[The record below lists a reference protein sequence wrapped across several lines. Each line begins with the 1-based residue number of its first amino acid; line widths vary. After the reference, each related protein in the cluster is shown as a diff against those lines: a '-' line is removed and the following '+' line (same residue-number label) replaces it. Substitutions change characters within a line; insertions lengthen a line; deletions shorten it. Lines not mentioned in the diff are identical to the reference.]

1 MNILALDLSTKST
14 GYAIFID
21 GELKDFGCI
30 TASSTDVIK
39 RIQKIICELD
49 EVLKKYP
56 FEKIVIEEVLPKD
69 GEKTEKN
76 HHTQKMLMWLQ
87 AAVAFLIHEN
97 FTKIEIQY
105 LYPSEWRSAC
115 GIKTGRGIVR
125 ESLKSSD
132 IAFVEQK
139 FGFTPANDDIA
150 DAIGLG
156 YGYLMQPQKQTVST
170 ATKNRGM
177 IKFGK

>member
-1 MNILALDLSTKST
+1 MYVLSLDLSTKST
-14 GYAIFID
+14 GYAIFED
-21 GELKDFGCI
+21 GQLKDFGCI

-49 EVLKKYP
+49 EVLKKYS
-56 FEKIVIEEVLPKD
+56 FEKIIIEEVLPKD
-69 GEKTEKN
+69 GESNGKN
-76 HHTQKMLMWLQ
+76 LHTQKILMWLQ

-97 FTKIEIQY
+97 FSKVEIQY

-115 GIKTGRGIVR
+115 GIKTGRGVVR
-125 ESLKSSD
+125 DSLKSAD

-150 DAIGLG
+150 DAIGIG
-156 YGYLMQPQKQTVST
+156 YGYLMQPPKQTEKV
-170 ATKNRGM
+170 RGM